1 MQIIRL
7 VDFCFSFSL
16 DCMLP
21 FNAVQLRLMRTKQHG
36 CLQMLLKFQQQ
47 RSHRQCLE
55 YPLRWV
61 CTFRWN
67 YILFFKYVIL
77 YYYDYSSCYFFL
89 WIFNMCNL
97 FFLHNW
103 KNFIQEINHSGAG
116 DCGQSLSIIEVSLNF
131 VWSITWILIYFS
143 WIFKKIWDDT

>member
-116 DCGQSLSIIEVSLNF
+116 GLWAELVNNRGQFEFCLKYYLNF
-131 VWSITWILIYFS
+131 NLFLVDL
-143 WIFKKIWDDT
+143 

>member
-77 YYYDYSSCYFFL
+77 YYYDYSSYYFFL

-116 DCGQSLSIIEVSLNF
+116 GLWAELVNNRGQFEFCLKYYLNF
-131 VWSITWILIYFS
+131 NLFLVDL
-143 WIFKKIWDDT
+143 